1 VVPAWSSAPRLSCS
15 AAILAAVRQKLHLS
29 NLFKNPEP
37 ALRRELN
44 VDIWVD
50 PAHLM
55 GVEAVK
61 YVFLIPLALLGST
74 AAFAQPSI
82 QLGPGGV
89 QIDPGGPRPGPR
101 EERIVRQEDGC
112 QVTIIRRIDE
122 YGRRTT
128 RRVRECDEDEE

>member
-1 VVPAWSSAPRLSCS
+1 
-15 AAILAAVRQKLHLS
+15 
-29 NLFKNPEP
+29 
-37 ALRRELN
+37 
-44 VDIWVD
+44 
-50 PAHLM
+50 M